1 MSSSRAK
8 HEEKLQTIRN
18 RLKPLLNKELKQS
31 AMKHKVISYYRQL
44 QGNEPLGRIERG
56 EWEQSQRNLKNKV
69 PNALEAFKAAKYAIR
84 TGTRIVEPRKRIVL
98 SSASKTNKNKNKAP
112 ASASVSASATKKNRS
127 FLNIVRN
134 AARAIINRLVGKTK
148 KNHKA

>member
-1 MSSSRAK
+1 
-8 HEEKLQTIRN
+8 
-18 RLKPLLNKELKQS
+18 
-31 AMKHKVISYYRQL
+31 MKHKVISYYRQL

-112 ASASVSASATKKNRS
+112 ASASVSVTKKNRS

-134 AARAIINRLVGKTK
+134 AARAIINRLVGKTT

>member
-112 ASASVSASATKKNRS
+112 ASASVSVTKKNRS

>member
-112 ASASVSASATKKNRS
+112 ASASVSVTKKNRS

-134 AARAIINRLVGKTK
+134 AARAIINRLVGKTT